1 MLPRVNLPALPRMAD
16 FAQWGEAV
24 GLGLGWQPG
33 AFLSEYN
40 VNRSTACVLALED
53 CPVVRPLSKLVD
65 RCDGSY
71 SGTASELIE
80 LWGASCQ
87 RQSPGRPNGPILPDG
102 SPASCVESRRSST

>member
-65 RCDGSY
+65 RCDGS
-71 SGTASELIE
+71 T
-80 LWGASCQ
+80 
-87 RQSPGRPNGPILPDG
+87 PDTKRDG
-102 SPASCVESRRSST
+102 VLFDPTLATKIRGGG